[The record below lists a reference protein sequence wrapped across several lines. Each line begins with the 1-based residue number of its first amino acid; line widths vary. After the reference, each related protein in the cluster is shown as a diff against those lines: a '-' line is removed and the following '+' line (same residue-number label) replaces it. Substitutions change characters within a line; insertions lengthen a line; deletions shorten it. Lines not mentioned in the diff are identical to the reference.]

1 MNNFDYAIFDF
12 DGTIVDTGE
21 GILKSLQY
29 AFDFFTDEV
38 PSFEDLKVFI
48 GPPIHY
54 SFTHFFGVPE
64 SEVEDYI
71 KKYRERYSEIGIYEC
86 ELYDGMLELLNKLKE
101 NKIKVGV
108 ASSKPQIFIER
119 LMDHFDL
126 TSYFDFICGTSS
138 DDCKHIGKKDLVEK
152 CMRNLGAKDL
162 DKVIMIGDRY
172 FDIDG
177 GNEAGVYSCGIAHG
191 YGDREE
197 FQAHNADFIVDDVAD
212 LDLILFS

>member
-1 MNNFDYAIFDF
+1 MNNFDYVIFDF

-29 AFDFFTDEV
+29 AFAAFRDEV
-38 PSFEDLKVFI
+38 PTLDDLQVFI
-48 GPPIHY
+48 GPPLHY
-54 SFTHFFGVPE
+54 SFTKFFNV
-64 SEVEDYI
+64 SEEEVDVYI
-71 KKYRERYSEIGIYEC
+71 AKYRERYSDIGLYEC
-86 ELYDGMLELLNKLKE
+86 KLYDGMLDLLKKLKE

-108 ASSKPQIFIER
+108 ASSKPQIFIEK
-119 LMDHFDL
+119 LLDHLDL
-126 TSYFDFICGTSS
+126 IYYFDFLCGTTF
-138 DDCKHIGKKDLVEK
+138 DDCKHVGKKELVEK
-152 CMRNLGAKDL
+152 TMRNLGATEN

-197 FQAHNADFIVDDVAD
+197 FQEHNADFIAMNISD
-212 LDLILFS
+212 LDGILFS

>member
-1 MNNFDYAIFDF
+1 MNNFDYVIFDF

-38 PSFEDLKVFI
+38 PTLEQLEVFI
-48 GPPIHY
+48 GPPLHY

-64 SEVEDYI
+64 NEVDEYI
-71 KKYRERYSEIGIYEC
+71 KKYRERYSDIGLYEC
-86 ELYDGMLELLNKLKE
+86 KLYDGMLELLKKLKE
-101 NKIKVGV
+101 NKVKIGV
-108 ASSKPQIFIER
+108 ASSKPQIFIEK
-119 LMDHFDL
+119 LLDHLDL
-126 TSYFDFICGTSS
+126 IYYFDFLCGTTF
-138 DDCKHIGKKDLVEK
+138 DDCKHVGKKELVEK
-152 CMRNLGAKDL
+152 NMRNLGAVDK

-177 GNEAGVYSCGIAHG
+177 GNQAGVYSCGIIHG
-191 YGDREE
+191 YGNREE
-197 FQAHNADFIVDDVAD
+197 FQEHNADFIVDDVKD